1 MAVERAADFCFLPHN
16 HLPWLGFNVV
26 VITQIRPSA
35 TALNQHVRLMDGCTR
50 QIWFGK
56 VLTLC
61 VLLCF
66 LLLLGLRDP
75 KRVEYGVNRGES
87 RESYVSVRCYVR
99 AVQIETTEGP
109 QRTCWPAYM
118 FMYYYYYYY
127 VNVFLLLYVFSY
139 GYSVSLR
146 CSV

>member
-1 MAVERAADFCFLPHN
+1 MRQRCRLAVEREADLRFLPHN
-16 HLPWLGFNVV
+16 YLPCLGFNVI
-26 VITQIRPSA
+26 VIKQFMPSA
-35 TALNQHVRLMDGCTR
+35 TVLSQHVRLMDGCTR

-87 RESYVSVRCYVR
+87 RAFCVSVRCYGR

-109 QRTCWPAYM
+109 QRTC
-118 FMYYYYYYY
+118 
-127 VNVFLLLYVFSY
+127 
-139 GYSVSLR
+139 
-146 CSV
+146 